1 MKCEDIDLYKY
12 SCREL
17 PEDELQKIAEHLDVC
32 DDCRSKHRNLQNEL
46 RELQNWEQENIDVS
60 TDTILRKAQRRI
72 RWVRYVGW
80 GIILVVFVSLVFIGL
95 DIARYRHENVLLSEL
110 EKAIIQ
116 YRLHKGEFPTSGDKL
131 AFVLQ
136 DVADSKHYL
145 QVWKGRIDGEGN
157 LRDYWG
163 NTIRYRFPAKYN
175 RKLFD
180 IYSCGK
186 DGEDDLGL
194 DDDIKNWHP
203 LYEKVK

>member
-17 PEDELQKIAEHLDVC
+17 PEDQLQKITQHLNCC
-32 DDCRSKHRNLQNEL
+32 DSCREKHSALQEQL
-46 RELQNWEQENIDVS
+46 CELQNWQQQNVDVS
-60 TDTILRKAQRRI
+60 TDEILRKAQRRI
-72 RWVRYVGW
+72 RLVRYIGW
-80 GIILVVFVSLVFIGL
+80 GIILTIFVSLVLIGL

-110 EKAIIQ
+110 EKAIVH
-116 YRLHKGEFPTSGDKL
+116 YRLHHGKFPQNGEKL
-131 AFVLQ
+131 AFALKE
-136 DVADSKHYL
+136 VAQSKHYL
-145 QVWKGRIDGEGN
+145 QVWKGRIDKEGN
-157 LRDYWG
+157 FRDYWG

-175 RKLFD
+175 RDFFD

-203 LYEKVK
+203 LYE